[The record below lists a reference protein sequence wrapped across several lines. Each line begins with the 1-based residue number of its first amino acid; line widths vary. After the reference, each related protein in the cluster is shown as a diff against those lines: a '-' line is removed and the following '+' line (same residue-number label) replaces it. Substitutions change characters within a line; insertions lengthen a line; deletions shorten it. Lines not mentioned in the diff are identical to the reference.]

1 MLKKTLLAVCAAV
14 TVLGIAPMAFAQDM
28 TVEKVCL
35 VTDVGRVNDGTFNQ
49 YAYEGMLQAA
59 EEFDFDTDF
68 IETTATTDYEA
79 NINTCIQGGA
89 QVILTVGF
97 LIADATSAAAIA
109 NPNLYFIGVDQF
121 QIDGPTNFVGILFR
135 EDQAGFL
142 VGALAAL
149 VADANEIDTVAGVY
163 GIAIPPVVKFR
174 NGFEQGVKYIN
185 PEITALG
192 TYIDDFNAA
201 DRGAEAATQFIG
213 EGAGVIFGAGGPTG
227 SGGIRKAAEDGVY
240 VIGVDQDEYFTTFG
254 GGETPGAEFIISSA
268 LKQVNVG
275 VYDMI
280 GALVNGDMEAFP
292 GGNLYILDVANGG
305 ITIAEKH
312 DADIDDALYE
322 AVAEIEA
329 LLVAGDVETG
339 VDPNTGELM
348 MATDS
353 PDIMA
358 AMAEMSIAEV
368 VVSTAASGE
377 FTILLAA
384 VQAADPV
391 VLENLST
398 GGPFTVFAP
407 TDAAFVAALE
417 ALGMTAEEL
426 LADQEL
432 LTTVLMYHVIDGAV
446 PSDMLTSM
454 MADTMQG
461 GQLDVVV
468 ADDGSVTV
476 NGANVIVADLVVKNG
491 VIHIIDQ
498 VLMPK

>member
-1 MLKKTLLAVCAAV
+1 M
-14 TVLGIAPMAFAQDM
+14 
-28 TVEKVCL
+28 
-35 VTDVGRVNDGTFNQ
+35 
-49 YAYEGMLQAA
+49 
-59 EEFDFDTDF
+59 
-68 IETTATTDYEA
+68 
-79 NINTCIQGGA
+79 
-89 QVILTVGF
+89 
-97 LIADATSAAAIA
+97 
-109 NPNLYFIGVDQF
+109 
-121 QIDGPTNFVGILFR
+121 
-135 EDQAGFL
+135 
-142 VGALAAL
+142 
-149 VADANEIDTVAGVY
+149 
-163 GIAIPPVVKFR
+163 
-174 NGFEQGVKYIN
+174 
-185 PEITALG
+185 
-192 TYIDDFNAA
+192 
-201 DRGAEAATQFIG
+201 
-213 EGAGVIFGAGGPTG
+213 IFGAGGPTG

-446 PSDMLTSM
+446 TSDMLTSM